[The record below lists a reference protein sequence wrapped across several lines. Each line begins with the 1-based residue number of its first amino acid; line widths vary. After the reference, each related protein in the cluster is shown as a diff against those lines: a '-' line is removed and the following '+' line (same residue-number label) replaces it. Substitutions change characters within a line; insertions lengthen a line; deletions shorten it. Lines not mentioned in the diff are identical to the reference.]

1 MSYVNVFLG
10 NNFVS
15 VVSDTQVTE
24 SDGTISPKEMKKF
37 LTTDQNVLIA
47 TAGNADVAEIIF
59 NFFKEHQGLQFRAVR
74 MQLAAMLEQI
84 HGVTDIE
91 CGKISQ
97 KVIVA
102 GFENGTCSA
111 TSFAIDSFR
120 APQVSNYGPGNVIHL
135 TTEDYSFD
143 ISKFFDRLK
152 SDKLSDVVALQKKEL
167 LKVSRHSK
175 QVNNTINEEVVV
187 DV

>member
-1 MSYVNVFLG
+1 
-10 NNFVS
+10 
-15 VVSDTQVTE
+15 
-24 SDGTISPKEMKKF
+24 
-37 LTTDQNVLIA
+37 
-47 TAGNADVAEIIF
+47 
-59 NFFKEHQGLQFRAVR
+59 

-91 CGKISQ
+91 GGKISQ

-152 SDKLSDVVALQKKEL
+152 SDKLSDVVALQKKAL